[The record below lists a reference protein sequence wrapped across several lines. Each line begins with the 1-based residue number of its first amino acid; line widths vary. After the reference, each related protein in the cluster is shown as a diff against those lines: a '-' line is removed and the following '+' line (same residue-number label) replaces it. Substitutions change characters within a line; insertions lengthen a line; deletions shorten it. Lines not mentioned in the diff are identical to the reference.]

1 MRVKKADHGDYG
13 KAHDYLGGH
22 VENVSDGYTKLP
34 MPRGEKSNA
43 LMGEAPARHN
53 STGDAPKRNNLLGKP
68 PRR

>member
-1 MRVKKADHGDYG
+1 MKYKKADHGSYG
-13 KAHDYLGGH
+13 AAHSYMKVHL
-22 VENVSDGYTKLP
+22 ENVGEGHTKLP

-53 STGDAPKRNNLLGKP
+53 STGDAPKRNNLLGKA